1 MKTLDQCV
9 KPVQNYQKR
18 HQNSVTEV
26 FLVSL
31 LLTLNGFH
39 ALLWC
44 FYCYCRLW
52 TSNDSWVGFLEAWR
66 FKEKF
71 YDGVCAYEQK
81 QLPGGA
87 LQRHSQERRCVGVS
101 LGHTKTPVLYKLQ
114 LFKTP
119 RQVFSLLTLQFF
131 SEQLFYEP
139 PHGECFWLVLLPWKL
154 IRFYFKTNNIFITA
168 PKVWYYVLNESI
180 FLTFALIKPVF

>member
-1 MKTLDQCV
+1 MWNLFKIIKKDT
-9 KPVQNYQKR
+9 R
-18 HQNSVTEV
+18 IA
-26 FLVSL
+26 SL
-31 LLTLNGFH
+31 RSF
-39 ALLWC
+39 WC
-44 FYCYCRLW
+44 LYCWLW
-52 TSNDSWVGFLEAWR
+52 TDFMHCSGVSTAIVGFEQVNDSWVGFLEAWR

-71 YDGVCAYEQK
+71 YDGVCAYEPK

-139 PHGECFWLVLLPWKL
+139 HRGECFWLVLLPWKL